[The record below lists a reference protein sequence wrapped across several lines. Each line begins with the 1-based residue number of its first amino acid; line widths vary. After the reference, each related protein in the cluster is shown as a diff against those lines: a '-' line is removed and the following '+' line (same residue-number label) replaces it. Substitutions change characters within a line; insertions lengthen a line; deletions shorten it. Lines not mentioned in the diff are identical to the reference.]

1 MDKLA
6 VDRFIRK
13 FGIAVA
19 QGNAAVFGGAGL
31 SRESGFVN
39 WKEIS
44 DLILIRKLISFRS
57 RNIIKM
63 KWVVIAMD

>member
-19 QGNAAVFGGAGL
+19 QGNALYSEELVY
-31 SRESGFVN
+31 RKN
-39 WKEIS
+39 Q
-44 DLILIRKLISFRS
+44 DLLIGKS
-57 RNIIKM
+57 
-63 KWVVIAMD
+63 

>member
-13 FGIAVA
+13 FGLAVA

-39 WKEIS
+39 WKELMRDFAADIRLDIDKES
-44 DLILIRKLISFRS
+44 PVLLIYHILY
-57 RNIIKM
+57 
-63 KWVVIAMD
+63 